1 MQDVEDEVFASG
13 VAGLG
18 IAIRPSKGEVT
29 APCDGVVSLVFASK
43 HAIGITTAG
52 GVELLIHIGLNTV
65 MLEGK
70 GFETLVQ
77 EGSQVKKGQP
87 LLRFDMDLIKAAG
100 YSLVSPV
107 LVTNADDFQDI
118 RIQKLGQVS
127 AEEII
132 YQVIHFDR

>member
-1 MQDVEDEVFASG
+1 M
-13 VAGLG
+13 
-18 IAIRPSKGEVT
+18 
-29 APCDGVVSLVFASK
+29 
-43 HAIGITTAG
+43 
-52 GVELLIHIGLNTV
+52 LIHIGLNTV

-118 RIQKLGQVS
+118 RTQKLGQVS